1 MLAPSERKGCLCE
14 SGWSQL
20 CLSEVIL
27 KQSAEVLGFISLFGD
42 FFGTVFPLLAWCS
55 IPGKSFSSPCLI
67 TLGGSQISACLA
79 DGCTTSTS
87 S

>member
-27 KQSAEVLGFISLFGD
+27 EQIAEVLGFISLFGD
-42 FFGTVFPLLAWCS
+42 FFGTMFPLLAWCS